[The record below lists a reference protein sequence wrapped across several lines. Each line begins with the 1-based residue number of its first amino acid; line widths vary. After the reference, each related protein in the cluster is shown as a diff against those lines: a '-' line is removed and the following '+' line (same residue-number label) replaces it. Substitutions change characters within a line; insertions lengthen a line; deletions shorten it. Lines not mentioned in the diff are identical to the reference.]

1 MKKFQK
7 IFAIICALTLIIC
20 SVPMSAIATTAADVW
35 DGTSDTSWFDSTD
48 VKAEY
53 TLTTAEQLAGLAVL
67 VNEGNTFK
75 NTTVKLDSDLDLE
88 NKEWV
93 PIGNASNKFSG
104 NFDGQE
110 NVINNLTINGS
121 MDYDNGTGTH
131 YVGLFGYVNNGG
143 YIKNITIENAKI
155 TGCLYVGGLVGRVY
169 IGGAIENCHIKGAVS
184 VAGYWYVGGIVGRYE
199 YADGIKNC
207 SVIDT
212 NHGQVIADT
221 TFNSDKDGSYVGG
234 IVGFVAED
242 NTKIVGCTVNN
253 MNVSGLTRVGGIT
266 GIAHYGNT
274 VENNSVINVFAY
286 AGDTGMVGI
295 IAGSNQGG
303 QNSGANK
310 VPSYVINNVIIGSAA
325 YANGEEVTNLS
336 GTTISGTKPTSTV
349 VGTDI
354 VLDENGKVTA
364 GNVETATGDN
374 IADGYEVAEDGTVAV
389 DTAIYISTPDELIA
403 FANQVNGGDSFEG
416 KIVRLKNDIDM
427 LSYQGDAMNIV
438 PIGTK
443 TAPFKG
449 TFDGKGYTIN
459 NFTVWNDTLDY
470 VGLFGFTTE
479 AAIKNVT
486 LNNPYL
492 VGRSYVAGIVGCAYT
507 GSVENCHVTG
517 EIDIEGN
524 YMVGGITGHGYAKI
538 ADCSVIGDANWDYSV
553 IMATYL
559 ESDIEGD
566 NVGGIVGH
574 KAENTTISNCEVAN
588 VTVTGTR
595 KIGGIVGTTFQNN
608 IIIGCDVSNIT
619 VTTNATEE
627 YASNNAGSMGIGGIV
642 GITSGSYTGGT
653 ISDCSVSGVTFII
666 ENDLTTAVSAG
677 AITGGHRGSASPVA
691 PENTTIENNTINT
704 ATVSG
709 ANNTYG
715 IPAVAKIGDAEY
727 TTLEAAFAAAAEGD
741 TIILLADAAPALR
754 SQRAITKASVIDLG
768 GNTLTLTEDD
778 LYFGTTTFKNG
789 NIVVDSSVKPSTAV
803 FWMFAN
809 QTLTFDGVKI
819 DATGVTGTYLIGL
832 DGNNADLN
840 LINGSE
846 IYINNAT
853 ALDLDVICVNSSSG
867 NDIVI
872 DNSKVNV
879 TNLDGRVFFRGN
891 YVVSGNSDIDLTN
904 ITKAGFRIEAG
915 QILEIKDTATV
926 DIVGESRDGGIHITD
941 ITAVYTK
948 ADTATVNATVNAP
961 KVPSAELSYGPYGA
975 KSTGEAGTES
985 YRERFAVDIYNICA
999 QESLVVKLYSGD
1011 TLISTTSLREADR
1024 DDETAKLIPMEAKS
1038 TTANIIVSG
1047 RLAGSWDTVWHISP
1061 SVAYMPNKIEVY
1073 ADDILTDT
1081 WKGGFINENEDTAFR
1096 KLGAV
1101 EGEVLLGGAKYTL
1114 ADAIS
1119 AAKTQ
1124 GLTEVEL
1131 DVLVDIDLADLN
1143 GITFEKLTL
1152 NAKNGAK
1159 LNCKTAQTI
1168 NYPNEIIFNDF
1179 IIEEDDTWG
1188 YNGIQGG
1195 VTQTYNNCTIN
1206 GCLVVYNDNATFN
1219 SCTFNQAT
1227 SNYALYNYACT
1238 TLAVNNCIF
1247 NVKNRAVKVYTEHN
1261 YERTATFIGCEFY
1274 AEEAIK
1280 AAVEIT
1286 TEYTVT
1292 ADCVMDVVINDC
1304 TATGFGAAEHV
1315 GAESNALWN
1324 FEQKANSAGEVVSK
1338 GSVTVDDKLI
1348 FPEAEPEVT
1357 MNTALYYAWDYK
1369 PSNYG
1374 GWGGNTY
1381 SIYMAVGIDSLNYKE
1396 GGFEVTIG
1404 GETQTFYI
1412 DGTVWKEIT
1421 VKLANRTDNY
1431 VASDFGSGNEYIMSY
1446 VVTFTQEM
1454 KELLKDETVQIR
1466 AFLTDFSGNTIY
1478 STTWNQGS
1486 LVK

>member
-67 VNEGNTFK
+67 VNAGNTFK

-274 VENNSVINVFAY
+274 VANNSVIKVFVY

-295 IAGSNQGG
+295 IAGTNQGTES
-303 QNSGANK
+303 NI
-310 VPSYVINNVIIGSAA
+310 SYVINNSVIGSTAF
-325 YANGEEVTNLS
+325 ANGEEVTNLS
-336 GTTISGTKPTSTV
+336 GTTISGTKPTGTV
-349 VGTDI
+349 VGTNV

-364 GNVETATGDN
+364 GDIEIATGDTV
-374 IADGYEVAEDGTVAV
+374 ADGYEVTEDGTVAV

-403 FANQVNGGDSFEG
+403 FANQVNGGDSFDG

-427 LSYQGDAMNIV
+427 LSYKGDAMNIM

-459 NFTVWNDTLDY
+459 NFTVWNNTLDY

-479 AAIKNVT
+479 ATIKNVT

-608 IIIGCDVSNIT
+608 TIIGCDVSNIT

-627 YASNNAGSMGIGGIV
+627 YASDNAGSMGIGGIV
-642 GITSGSYTGGT
+642 GITSGAYTGGT
-653 ISDCSVSGVTFII
+653 IADCSVSGVTFVI
-666 ENDLTTAVSAG
+666 ENDLTTTVSAG

-915 QILEIKDTATV
+915 QTLEIKDTATV

-961 KVPSAELSYGPYGA
+961 KVATAEINYGPYGA

-1061 SVAYMPNKIEVY
+1061 SVAYMPTKIEVY

-1081 WKGGFINENEDTAFR
+1081 WEGGFINENEDTAFR

-1219 SCTFNQAT
+1219 YCTFNQAT

-1238 TLAVNNCIF
+1238 TLAVNNCKF

-1274 AEEAIK
+1274 AEEATK

-1348 FPEAEPEVT
+1348 FPEAEPEITLDSKV
-1357 MNTALYYAWDYK
+1357 MVVRNFVPYNTN
-1369 PSNYG
+1369 S
-1374 GWGGNTY
+1374 WGEANTY
-1381 SIYMAVGIDSLNYKE
+1381 SILFAAALDSYDYSKNNT
-1396 GGFEVTIG
+1396 GFEITIG
-1404 GETQTFYI
+1404 GVTQKFYI
-1412 DGTVWKEIT
+1412 DTAYETLSING
-1421 VKLANRTDNY
+1421 RTYTPDILLENGEC
-1431 VASDFGSGNEYIMSY
+1431 FIYI
-1446 VVTFTQEM
+1446 VVTFD
-1454 KELLKDETVQIR
+1454 KSLADENPDITYR
-1466 AFLTDFSGNTIY
+1466 AFATPTGTNDTIY
-1478 STTWNQGS
+1478 GTEYTGP
-1486 LVK
+1486 LKK